1 MENKTIRGC
10 GYWEHEGIIPSISS
24 ANTESQ
30 KATGKAAISGCDCPP
45 LSYCLWFCLSNYGTI
60 LMSKKKLN
68 GYSKVSFGQFHAC
81 WEAKCFPRLFGKM
94 SF

>member
-1 MENKTIRGC
+1 MVPSAESYQLLFSFLTVLRIWTSQMENKTIRGC

-45 LSYCLWFCLSNYGTI
+45 LSYCLWFGLSNYGTI
-60 LMSKKKLN
+60 LMSKKKT
-68 GYSKVSFGQFHAC
+68 
-81 WEAKCFPRLFGKM
+81 
-94 SF
+94 